1 MKLAPLALIAA
12 VAATLT
18 LSQPSAAKSSSS
30 PAPAQQQ
37 QTAVRPSQQPG
48 PDPFA
53 GAPAAK
59 PEDVDTIDHVLVAL
73 YAVISGPPGERDWN
87 RFRSLFLPGAHLT
100 STGNAADG
108 SIRVHPNAVDDYV
121 TRAGAYFLKNGFFER
136 PIVNRVQ
143 TFGNI
148 AQVLSSYESRHASAE
163 APFARGI
170 NSFQIL
176 NDGKRW
182 WVVSI
187 LWDEERPDNPLPK
200 DFATKP

>member
-1 MKLAPLALIAA
+1 MKLALLVLTAS

-18 LSQPSAAKSSSS
+18 ISQSS
-30 PAPAQQQ
+30 PAQSASTPAPAQQ

-100 STGNAADG
+100 STGKTADG
-108 SIRVHPNAVDDYV
+108 SIRVHPNTVDDYV
-121 TRAGAYFLKNGFFER
+121 TRGGAYFLKNGFFES
-136 PIVNRVQ
+136 PIHSRIE

-148 AQVLSSYESRHASAE
+148 AQVFSSYESRHNAGE

-170 NSFQIL
+170 NSLQLL

-182 WVVSI
+182 WIVSI

>member
-1 MKLAPLALIAA
+1 MKLVLLTLTAAL
-12 VAATLT
+12 AATFT
-18 LSQPSAAKSSSS
+18 ISQSSAAQSSLSPSAS
-30 PAPAQQQ
+30 QQQ
-37 QTAVRPSQQPG
+37 SAPRPSQQPG

-59 PEDVDTIDHVLVAL
+59 SEDVDSIDHVLVAL

-100 STGNAADG
+100 STGKAADG
-108 SIRVHPNAVDDYV
+108 SIRVHPNTVDDYV
-121 TRAGAYFLKNGFFER
+121 NRGGAYFLKNGFFES
-136 PIVNRVQ
+136 PIRSRTE
-143 TFGNI
+143 TFGSV
-148 AQVLSSYESRHASAE
+148 AQVFSSYESRHNAGE

-170 NSFQIL
+170 NSLQLL

-182 WVVSI
+182 WIVGI

-200 DFATKP
+200 DFASKP

>member
-1 MKLAPLALIAA
+1 MKSGLFTLTAAIAA
-12 VAATLT
+12 ALTFSQSCVA
-18 LSQPSAAKSSSS
+18 QSASS
-30 PAPAQQQ
+30 PSPSQQQ
-37 QTAVRPSQQPG
+37 SVVRPSQQPG
-48 PDPFA
+48 PNPFA

-100 STGNAADG
+100 STGKAADG
-108 SIRVHPNAVDDYV
+108 SIRVHPNTVEDYV
-121 TRAGAYFLKNGFFER
+121 TRGGAYFLKNGFFEL
-136 PIVNRVQ
+136 PIHSRIE

-148 AQVLSSYESRHASAE
+148 AQVFSSYESRHNAGE

-170 NSFQIL
+170 NSLQLL

-182 WVVSI
+182 WIVGI

>member
-1 MKLAPLALIAA
+1 MMLALLALAAAFSIAQSSTA
-12 VAATLT
+12 
-18 LSQPSAAKSSSS
+18 QSSSS
-30 PAPAQQQ
+30 PSASQPQS
-37 QTAVRPSQQPG
+37 AVRPSQQPG

-59 PEDVDTIDHVLVAL
+59 PEDVDSIDHVLVAL

-100 STGNAADG
+100 STGKAADG
-108 SIRVHPNAVDDYV
+108 SIRVHPNTVEDYV
-121 TRAGAYFLKNGFFER
+121 TRGGAYFLKNGFFES
-136 PIVNRVQ
+136 PIHSRIE

-148 AQVLSSYESRHASAE
+148 AQVFSSYESRHSAGE
-163 APFARGI
+163 APFTRGI
-170 NSFQIL
+170 NSLQLL

-182 WVVSI
+182 WIVSI